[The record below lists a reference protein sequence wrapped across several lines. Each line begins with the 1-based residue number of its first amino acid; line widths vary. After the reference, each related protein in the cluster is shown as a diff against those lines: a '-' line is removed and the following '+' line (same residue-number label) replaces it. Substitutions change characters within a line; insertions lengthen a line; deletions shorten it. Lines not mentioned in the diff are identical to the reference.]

1 MYRYD
6 VLSLIDALLSDELVI
21 CNLGIP
27 SQELYA
33 IGDKPNYFYM
43 LGSMGMV
50 SSIALGL
57 ALNTEKTVVA
67 LDGDGS
73 LLMNPGSLVTVAH
86 QNPPNLKWIVI
97 DNGSYGSTGNQ
108 PTYTRRKTSL
118 SEMARAAGITDVYE
132 LHTKEAL
139 EVTLKDTITAKGL
152 CFIVVKARAGNRSA
166 KPVPLDPISIR
177 NRFMEAEK
185 AVNPGRE

>member
-1 MYRYD
+1 MHRYD
-6 VLSLIDALLSDELVI
+6 VLSLIDTVLSDQLVI

-57 ALNTEKTVVA
+57 ALNTEKTVIA

-97 DNGSYGSTGNQ
+97 DNGSHGSTGNQ
-108 PTYTRRKTSL
+108 PTYTRSKTSL
-118 SEMARAAGITDVYE
+118 AEMARAAGITDIHE
-132 LHTKEAL
+132 LHTKDAL
-139 EVTLKDTITAKGL
+139 EATLREKIKSRGL
-152 CFIVVKARAGNRSA
+152 CFIVAKAKPGNRSV
-166 KPVPLDPISIR
+166 KPVPLDPVAIR

-185 AVNPGRE
+185 AAN